1 MYYKSYTF
9 KSRGR
14 IYQSETD
21 FSRNGSEK
29 IRSMEES
36 VYERVK
42 MSGAQI
48 FRIKYYIST
57 GKRNPYIT
65 PTEKTLS
72 HIVEVFHLEKKGK
85 IYFGD
90 PNEIYN
96 TLRETYPNFDW
107 VRFHNDDGKGF
118 KRLSYAVTYGDAPCT
133 IVQPAK
139 V

>member
-14 IYQSETD
+14 IYRSETNL
-21 FSRNGSEK
+21 SRNRSEK

-36 VYERVK
+36 AYERVK

-72 HIVEVFHLEKKGK
+72 HIIEVFHLEKKGK

-96 TLRETYPNFDW
+96 TLRETYPDFDW
-107 VRFHNDDGKGF
+107 NRFPNHDGKGF